1 MVDNEGQAATD
12 PLSVDQSEAYNILND
27 LESQG
32 KITSEKAELYK
43 QKFYQLHK
51 ACLQNMENERHLAQK
66 IS

>member
-32 KITSEKAELYK
+32 KIISEK
-43 QKFYQLHK
+43 
-51 ACLQNMENERHLAQK
+51 
-66 IS
+66 